1 MARIDQ
7 GMAGYVTDREVSE
20 WRRSRHER
28 RPDRR
33 VRLSDII
40 WGLLVAAA
48 MFAFLYVGTWAAA
61 IVDCGM

>member
-7 GMAGYVTDREVSE
+7 GMAGYVTDGEVSE

-33 VRLSDII
+33 VRPSDII

-48 MFAFLYVGTWAAA
+48 MLAFLYVGTWAAA
-61 IVDCGM
+61 IVDRGM

>member
-1 MARIDQ
+1 MARKDM

-20 WRRSRHER
+20 WKRSRHER
-28 RPDRR
+28 LPDRR
-33 VRLSDII
+33 IGLSDII
-40 WGLLVAAA
+40 WGLFVAAA